1 MFLALNNK
9 YKEQF
14 KMKDILKRTDII
26 NKIEEQETI
35 ISDLETQEK
44 FTEALLSQFIL
55 VEYISRKIIEIGS
68 KAKYSKE
75 LEDKILKIIKKDSN
89 ETLNNKIKKIIEDYF
104 NNNVKI
110 DKETIDVGVF
120 IDNLKKM
127 EIKNFEELKIRKY
140 MGTQYKILDENNLEK
155 TKKDTAR
162 NKRNDIVHKMI
173 KIDKTEFNRHKEN
186 YEYIIKIV
194 KDFLK

>member
-1 MFLALNNK
+1 
-9 YKEQF
+9 
-14 KMKDILKRTDII
+14 MKDILKRTDLIK
-26 NKIEEQETI
+26 KIEEQETI

-75 LEDKILKIIKKDSN
+75 LEDKILNIIKKDSN
-89 ETLNNKIKKIIEDYF
+89 ETLNNEIKKIIEDYF

-120 IDNLKKM
+120 IENLKKM
-127 EIKNFEELKIRKY
+127 EIENFEELKIRKY
-140 MGTQYKILDENNLEK
+140 MGTQYKIVYENNSEK

-173 KIDKTEFNRHKEN
+173 KIDKIEFNRHKEN
-186 YEYIIKIV
+186 YEYIINII